1 MEMESGDIVIGLAT
15 TTAHTKK
22 LPYNVVL
29 GYVSLTIL
37 LACMFSQKTNDNCYF
52 STQCLTI

>member
-1 MEMESGDIVIGLAT
+1 MEMESGDFVIGLAT

-22 LPYNVVL
+22 LLYNVVL

-37 LACMFSQKTNDNCYF
+37 LACFHKKLMIIVISARNA
-52 STQCLTI
+52 